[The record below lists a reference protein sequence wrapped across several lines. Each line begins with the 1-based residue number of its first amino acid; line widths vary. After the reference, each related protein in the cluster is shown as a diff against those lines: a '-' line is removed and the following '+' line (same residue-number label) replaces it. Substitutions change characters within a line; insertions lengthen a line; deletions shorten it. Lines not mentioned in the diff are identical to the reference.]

1 MKKYSRKEKTPPTLN
16 IGIIKI
22 VSKKIMLA
30 LQFIYSKGLY
40 YGKNSL
46 ENIILLKHFFLNK
59 TFNQCRSFA
68 HR

>member
-16 IGIIKI
+16 ISIIKI

-40 YGKNSL
+40 YGQNSL
-46 ENIILLKHFFLNK
+46 
-59 TFNQCRSFA
+59 
-68 HR
+68 